1 MRKKIIDILPP
12 KRPEEIKVKQ
22 NKTSFYSV
30 RPELKKK
37 EEKEEKVLFGLV
49 NPPKS
54 KKFTFKKKAIFL
66 FPVLI
71 LIAIFYFSS
80 LSKADIEV
88 WPETDLINLTTKLT
102 IDVEADAYNFT
113 AKVIPGQIFERE
125 KLVSDN
131 FQSSG
136 TFLKEE
142 KAGGIIRVYNEYST
156 SPQTLVATTRFV
168 SADGKLFRSLERVT
182 IPGGKMEGGK
192 LVPGEFDIEVTAD
205 QPGVDY
211 NIGPTTFSIPG
222 FAGSDRYTKF
232 YAKSFKAMEGGS
244 LEQTSRVT
252 EEDLIK
258 AKNNV
263 TERAKTESR
272 DLLEEELKGGKLSL
286 EYIFL
291 EEGIQTEVVEAL
303 SMAVAGEEKKEFI
316 YQARAGA
323 KNIIFKKE
331 DFEKFAKD
339 FILSQL
345 PADKDFYEESLTVK
359 KNIENINLASGKIIL
374 SLEISGKIYKALDIE
389 DLKQALREK
398 TLMESKIFL
407 ESQPQ
412 VARVKVELWP
422 FWIKKVPDDF
432 DKINFQLRVD

>member
-12 KRPEEIKVKQ
+12 KKPEEIKVKES
-22 NKTSFYSV
+22 KSFFYSAK
-30 RPELKKK
+30 PETERKERK
-37 EEKEEKVLFGLV
+37 EEKIFSGLA
-49 NPPKS
+49 NFRKN
-54 KKFTFKKKAIFL
+54 KKFPLKKKAIFL

-88 WPETDLINLTTKLT
+88 WPETEMINLTSKLT
-102 IDVEADAYNFT
+102 IDTEAGGYNFT

-142 KAGGIIRVYNEYST
+142 KAEGIIRVYNEYST
-156 SPQTLVATTRFV
+156 FPQTLVANTRFV
-168 SADGKLFRSLERVT
+168 SADGKLFRSLERAV
-182 IPGGKMEGGK
+182 IPGGKMDGGK
-192 LVPGEFDIEVTAD
+192 LIPGELDIKVAAD

-232 YAKSFKAMEGGS
+232 YAKSFNAMKGGS
-244 LEQTSRVT
+244 LEQISRVT

-258 AKNNV
+258 AKSNV
-263 TERAKTESR
+263 TERAKLESQN
-272 DLLEEELKGGKLSL
+272 LLEEELNGGKLSL

-291 EEGIQTEVVEAL
+291 EEGMETEVIETL
-303 SMAVAGEEKKEFI
+303 SMVLAGEEKENFI
-316 YQARAGA
+316 CQARAGT

-345 PADKDFYEESLTVK
+345 PDGKAFYEESLIVK
-359 KNIENINLASGKIIL
+359 KIVENINLDSGKIIL
-374 SLEISGKIYKALDIE
+374 SLEISGKIYTAVDILN
-389 DLKQALREK
+389 LKQALKDK
-398 TLMESKIFL
+398 TLIESKILL
-407 ESQPQ
+407 ENQPQ
-412 VARVKVELWP
+412 IDRVKVQLWP